1 MLLNL
6 QPQTIEI
13 IKSSSLLLQSSSI
26 CFFSL
31 FRRIIIVAIDVA
43 IIDYDK
49 SVHSIE
55 LLWIYK
61 LVYLGIVGGE
71 YM

>member
-13 IKSSSLLLQSSSI
+13 IKSSSI

>member
-1 MLLNL
+1 M
-6 QPQTIEI
+6 
-13 IKSSSLLLQSSSI
+13 LLQSSSI